1 MKWERSRGGAALETA
16 LALESNEEKR
26 LVLLQ
31 DYTNILRVSGRWNE
45 VLSYAD
51 RALQQAPNAPRWL
64 AFRQEAL
71 SQMNAA
77 TVLRPRSQMIMPAP
91 QGIEVFFSYSHE
103 DGTLRSELE
112 RYPSGLKRRYAVVGW
127 HDGEI
132 GPGRE
137 WDREIEEHINSAHII
152 LLLVSQ
158 DFIASDYC
166 YEKEMK
172 RALER
177 HDAGEA
183 HV

>member
-1 MKWERSRGGAALETA
+1 
-16 LALESNEEKR
+16 
-26 LVLLQ
+26 
-31 DYTNILRVSGRWNE
+31 
-45 VLSYAD
+45 
-51 RALQQAPNAPRWL
+51 
-64 AFRQEAL
+64 
-71 SQMNAA
+71 MNAA

-103 DGTLRSELE
+103 DGVLRSELE
-112 RYPSGLKRRYAVVGW
+112 KYLSGLKRRYAVVGW

-177 HDAGEA
+177 HDDEA
-183 HV
+183 HVVPIILRPAHWDAMPFGKLQALPTGAKPITLWTDRDEAFLDVARGIQKIVDKLLASQANSS